1 MPIHEYLCPDC
12 RKILSFLVRGPSAG
26 KRPACPHCGR
36 KDLERQVSLC
46 AVKTAGKSRARGGED
61 AAPGSEPGAAGGP
74 DDLSPEQERRFER
87 LMDDMGRDIDK
98 IDENDPRQIGRFL
111 RKFGEASG
119 EDLGPEFREAVGRL
133 EAGEDPEKVEEAL
146 GEAFG
151 DEGGEPG
158 EEGLGGPGAYTRD
171 DTLYDM

>member
-12 RKILSFLVRGPSAG
+12 RTILSCLVRGAVAD
-26 KRPACPHCGR
+26 KRPACPRCGR
-36 KDLERQVSLC
+36 RNLERQVSLC
-46 AVKTAGKSRARGGED
+46 AVKTAGKSRARGGE
-61 AAPGSEPGAAGGP
+61 APEARAEPSGAAGP
-74 DDLSPEQERRFER
+74 DDIPPEQERRFES
-87 LMDDMGRDIDK
+87 LMDEMGRDLDT

-133 EAGEDPEKVEEAL
+133 EAGEDPEKVEETL

-151 DEGGEPG
+151 EGDDA
-158 EEGLGGPGAYTRD
+158 GGGSPGAYTRD